1 MSVEVTALS
10 VLSLSLLLLFCSNA
24 SVTAFYVSGIFLA
37 LFTSS
42 VSDTF
47 SVSATLSVTDLVALL
62 SFFSVLMFFADN
74 ADAVISAVNA
84 KTATAFPVF
93 Y

>member
-10 VLSLSLLLLFCSNA
+10 VLSLLLLFCSDA

>member
-10 VLSLSLLLLFCSNA
+10 VLLLLLLFCSDA

>member
-10 VLSLSLLLLFCSNA
+10 VLLLLLLFCSDA

-37 LFTSS
+37 LFTSP

-47 SVSATLSVTDLVALL
+47 SVSATLSVIDLAVLL